1 MINILFS
8 SITHRGESRIAVKF
22 KYDDQVINQIRRVP
36 GSRWSATLR
45 CWHIPHR
52 AKAIAALK
60 RQFPDIPVPDF
71 LHTGPF
77 SETPD
82 KVDISSQPSAAAPG
96 KDTHQADIKQKEAR
110 PPNREKKDNRKVII
124 EIRGGVFVI
133 KLPYDRSDVAFLKTL
148 QRAFWN
154 PKEKRWIAKAALKNL
169 YALQGRFK
177 IWSEEGLAKL
187 EALLNEVEV
196 SEPSKEIQMAGEGR
210 YLKVFFPPDT
220 DTIAAIKRI
229 SGRRYSR
236 AHQCWL
242 APNRPEIIEQIKEA
256 FSELGLKVV
265 HDGTTLKVPVLERQS
280 WAVRQKHLL
289 KQASEDEKPLLAA
302 YTNQAIGLRRS
313 WRTVKS
319 YTACFQRFVQFFGPV
334 KVPGLAFDAIQGYF
348 NQLAQLDIS
357 ASTLNQH
364 INAVKFYYEK
374 VLGQPRRVYRVQ
386 RPTKPNQLPIVLSGG
401 EVKRLF
407 KTVKN
412 KKHQLILYLAYSA
425 GLRKSEVI
433 NLEVR
438 DLDWDRSVIHIRHAK
453 GGKDRFVQRSSVLVQ
468 HLQEYLAQYR
478 PRRWLF
484 EGQLEGEP
492 YSGTSIQAIF
502 RRARAAAGLNK
513 KATFHSLRHSYATHL
528 LEAGTDIRIIQEL
541 LGHADIKTTL
551 RYTHVSTTFLQQVQ
565 SPLDRL
571 FADEPDGGKCD
582 KKG

>member
-1 MINILFS
+1 
-8 SITHRGESRIAVKF
+8 
-22 KYDDQVINQIRRVP
+22 
-36 GSRWSATLR
+36 
-45 CWHIPHR
+45 
-52 AKAIAALK
+52 
-60 RQFPDIPVPDF
+60 
-71 LHTGPF
+71 
-77 SETPD
+77 
-82 KVDISSQPSAAAPG
+82 
-96 KDTHQADIKQKEAR
+96 
-110 PPNREKKDNRKVII
+110 
-124 EIRGGVFVI
+124 
-133 KLPYDRSDVAFLKTL
+133 
-148 QRAFWN
+148 
-154 PKEKRWIAKAALKNL
+154 
-169 YALQGRFK
+169 
-177 IWSEEGLAKL
+177 
-187 EALLNEVEV
+187 
-196 SEPSKEIQMAGEGR
+196 
-210 YLKVFFPPDT
+210 
-220 DTIAAIKRI
+220 
-229 SGRRYSR
+229 
-236 AHQCWL
+236 
-242 APNRPEIIEQIKEA
+242 
-256 FSELGLKVV
+256 
-265 HDGTTLKVPVLERQS
+265 
-280 WAVRQKHLL
+280 
-289 KQASEDEKPLLAA
+289 
-302 YTNQAIGLRRS
+302 
-313 WRTVKS
+313 
-319 YTACFQRFVQFFGPV
+319 
-334 KVPGLAFDAIQGYF
+334 VPGLAFDAIQGYF

-364 INAVKFYYEK
+364 INAVKFYFEK